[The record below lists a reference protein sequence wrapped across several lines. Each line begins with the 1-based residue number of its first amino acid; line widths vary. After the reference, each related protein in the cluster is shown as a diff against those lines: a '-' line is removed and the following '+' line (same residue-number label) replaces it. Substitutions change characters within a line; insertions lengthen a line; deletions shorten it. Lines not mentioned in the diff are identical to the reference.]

1 MFQSMCSCKIYFART
16 LIRCSAL
23 LQGKRVKLSLA
34 DLLAQTSL
42 QTQVLKSLQQGGL
55 PCDSQLLVPTLDAE
69 LELLILSKAAQ
80 HGLPAAWVQRLAN
93 FDPERRQVASISMS
107 A

>member
-1 MFQSMCSCKIYFART
+1 M
-16 LIRCSAL
+16 LNRCSTH

-34 DLLAQTSL
+34 DLSAQTSF
-42 QTQVLKSLQQGGL
+42 QTQVLKSLQQGQQERL

-69 LELLILSKAAQ
+69 LEPLILSKAAQ

-93 FDPERRQVASISMS
+93 FDPERRQVSSILMLL
-107 A
+107 